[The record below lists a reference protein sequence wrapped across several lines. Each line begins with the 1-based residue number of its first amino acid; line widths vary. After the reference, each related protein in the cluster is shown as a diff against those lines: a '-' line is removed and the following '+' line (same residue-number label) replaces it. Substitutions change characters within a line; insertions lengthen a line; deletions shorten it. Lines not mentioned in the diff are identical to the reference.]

1 MIENQVA
8 HLLNAIQEDLYSKG
22 DDILTLSKLATLIE
36 RSFRIRDEELEIL
49 IQKRED
55 FMTAMRNIET
65 MIWGRPLDKVYGK
78 PPKLKV
84 IKKNDGKN

>member
-49 IQKRED
+49 KQE
-55 FMTAMRNIET
+55 
-65 MIWGRPLDKVYGK
+65 W
-78 PPKLKV
+78 
-84 IKKNDGKN
+84 NDCDDGYWD